1 MTEIVRCPLRNIAL
15 ASLLLGIGLASPCAR
30 ADQRVGVDSA
40 VNPAAMGIPPGA
52 LPRRLVLGQDVV
64 FNERITT
71 EAGGQ
76 TQILFVDESTL
87 SVGPNA
93 NMVIDQ
99 FVYDPNTG
107 AGKFAASLTRGV
119 FRFVGGKLSKQDNAV
134 TMRTPTAT
142 IGIRGGVMLVD
153 LAADG
158 KLSVYKVF
166 GNSVTITG
174 LNGVSQTITRN
185 GFAVTVSRPG
195 ASPSDPAEPLPGASA
210 AVNNQ
215 LDGRA
220 GGNGGASIVPTE
232 VMVANSGIANAIS
245 TNLAASIQAAAHTQ
259 PPAQQSQNVSPVVQL
274 TQLNNQNVS
283 VPGATVTPVGGGPS
297 VSIAQLPTVP
307 PGTLLAPPIVTPS
320 PTVTPATTPLVIT
333 PPVITP
339 PVITPAVVTP
349 PVITPP
355 VITPPVITPPVIPV
369 VTPPVVTPPVV
380 SPPVVTPL
388 VSIAGVTGNLF
399 MNGSLTPYT
408 EGNVANGV
416 FSANTA
422 SGPISFPV
430 TAGSGFTSPDN
441 TFFYADLT
449 TGNQP
454 TQRAFAYGGQ
464 PVKASFY
471 QATSTSPSVLA
482 FTLPAVSVSSF
493 LSALPVGLQAGASSS
508 PLYLA
513 TPANNTFSNAF
524 GGTKA
529 LQASLAV
536 IGTGPNQVSAIIVLV
551 GSVFNASLNG
561 TSQPQP
567 ILNGIIHG
575 SLLASAA
582 GQPIRIYSPYVTPA
596 DGKGNSFYGG
606 SGISG
611 FALSNGNCCGP
622 GEVPANAFA
631 TDTAT
636 GTAVQYQFV
645 VPAIVPATASVVP
658 AGANTPQ
665 QNLTGYF
672 GGIMTKE
679 PGATI
684 VSPIPYTLTGTANIT
699 TTAANGQ
706 VAATL
711 NGTDTLTPSTSG
723 ITNGIVLGFG
733 STSTGATN
741 ARIAYVNDNLFA
753 VMENPGAPSS
763 VNNVPVPVT
772 DGNSGSNIYLVTQTA
787 APLPASFLP
796 GGVCSACTYLQWG
809 YWGGELDSGS
819 GSAAR
824 IDVGHINFWVAG
836 QPTVNMPTG
845 TGMYTG
851 NAIGSVV
858 NGSANYIAS
867 GGFTNTYNFARNTGN
882 VAINN
887 FDGNHNLS
895 GMAMGSGNT
904 YAATLSGTNGARLAG
919 SLNGSFYGPTANETG
934 GNFAFQST
942 TGTRYLASGIFAAP
956 KIP

>member
-1 MTEIVRCPLRNIAL
+1 MTKIVRCPLRAIAL
-15 ASLLLGIGLASPCAR
+15 VSLLLGIGLASLSAR
-30 ADQRVGVDSA
+30 ADQRVGIDSA
-40 VNPAAMGIPPGA
+40 VNPNALGIPPGA

-158 KLSVYKVF
+158 KLSVYKVY
-166 GNSVTITG
+166 GKSVTITG
-174 LNGVSQTITRN
+174 LNGVSQTITGN
-185 GFAVTVSRPG
+185 GFEVTVSGPG
-195 ASPSDPAEPLPGASA
+195 ASPSDPAKSPPGATA
-210 AVNNQ
+210 ALNNQ
-215 LDGRA
+215 LDGWT

-245 TNLAASIQAAAHTQ
+245 TNLAASIQAAAHAQQ
-259 PPAQQSQNVSPVVQL
+259 PPPQPQNVSPTVQL

-283 VPGATVTPVGGGPS
+283 VPGATVTPITGGPS
-297 VSIAQLPTVP
+297 IPISNLPTLQ
-307 PGTLLAPPIVTPS
+307 PGTPIPS
-320 PTVTPATTPLVIT
+320 PISNAIPTPISSAIPT
-333 PPVITP
+333 PPVVTRIS
-339 PVITPAVVTP
+339 TP

-355 VITPPVITPPVIPV
+355 VITPPVITPVIPIVTPPVITQPVITPPVITPVIPIV
-369 VTPPVVTPPVV
+369 TPPVITPPVVT
-380 SPPVVTPL
+380 PPVVTPL

-408 EGNVANGV
+408 QGNVANGV

-430 TAGSGFTSPDN
+430 TAGSGYTSPDN

-493 LSALPVGLQAGASSS
+493 LTALPVGLQAGANSS

-513 TPANNTFSNAF
+513 TPANSTFSNAF

-536 IGTGPNQVSAIIVLV
+536 SGTGPNQVSAIIVLV
-551 GSVFNASLNG
+551 GNVFNASLNG

-575 SLLASAA
+575 SFSKCR
-582 GQPIRIYSPYVTPA
+582 Q
-596 DGKGNSFYGG
+596 
-606 SGISG
+606 
-611 FALSNGNCCGP
+611 
-622 GEVPANAFA
+622 PANPHLFSLRDARRRQ
-631 TDTAT
+631 
-636 GTAVQYQFV
+636 G
-645 VPAIVPATASVVP
+645 
-658 AGANTPQ
+658 Q
-665 QNLTGYF
+665 QLLRR
-672 GGIMTKE
+672 K
-679 PGATI
+679 
-684 VSPIPYTLTGTANIT
+684 
-699 TTAANGQ
+699 
-706 VAATL
+706 
-711 NGTDTLTPSTSG
+711 
-723 ITNGIVLGFG
+723 
-733 STSTGATN
+733 
-741 ARIAYVNDNLFA
+741 R
-753 VMENPGAPSS
+753 
-763 VNNVPVPVT
+763 
-772 DGNSGSNIYLVTQTA
+772 
-787 APLPASFLP
+787 
-796 GGVCSACTYLQWG
+796 
-809 YWGGELDSGS
+809 
-819 GSAAR
+819 
-824 IDVGHINFWVAG
+824 
-836 QPTVNMPTG
+836 
-845 TGMYTG
+845 
-851 NAIGSVV
+851 
-858 NGSANYIAS
+858 
-867 GGFTNTYNFARNTGN
+867 
-882 VAINN
+882 
-887 FDGNHNLS
+887 
-895 GMAMGSGNT
+895 
-904 YAATLSGTNGARLAG
+904 RLR
-919 SLNGSFYGPTANETG
+919 LCP
-934 GNFAFQST
+934 
-942 TGTRYLASGIFAAP
+942 
-956 KIP
+956 